1 GLQATELY
9 NAACELA
16 LCIPLVGKGKE
27 LNAEQLAERRRY
39 ADQAMDMLRHALS
52 AGADDL
58 AHMNKDT
65 DLDPLRGREDFK
77 QLLREIEKA
86 AKFPAPG
93 EIASLTGHTTGLIE
107 SVAFAPDSRRVLS
120 SGYDNTVRL
129 WDAET
134 RKEIRQFTGHKGLVH
149 GLAFSADGRHIVTSG
164 SDGTFR
170 LWDAESGKEIRTF
183 KGHKG
188 PVRGVAIFPDG
199 KQRPSCGQDGTR
211 RLCKVDADKESGQ
224 LKGHKGPIAAVA
236 APRAGRRALSG
247 GADGI
252 VRFWD
257 VPAGKAIH
265 RLTTSPDQIQSVA
278 LSANGRWAAAGTR
291 GGFAYVWDLETGRQL
306 HRLEGH
312 WVPVRAVGFTPD
324 SRRLVA
330 ANTGG
335 GLVVY
340 DVETGRELCAL
351 APALGFGGLAIAPD
365 GQRVVT
371 ANNDGKV
378 HVWTLSEESL
388 RAADLARLGRRWE
401 QAAAAFDQA
410 VQKQP
415 GDVSLRLN
423 RGRFHARSQHWEK
436 AIADYTA
443 MLQTRADDADLWVER
458 GRCYAEAGQP
468 DKAAADFVKAL
479 EILPE
484 SPAPWTADRGG
495 IDDELVLR
503 PDLFDRVAKLRPKDK
518 QLRIAKVRRHAERGQ
533 WREAA
538 AAMAKVIELD
548 PADHWSWYCQ
558 APLLLEI
565 GDMDGYRRVCQELL
579 TRFGKT
585 NEAYIAERA
594 AKTCLLVP
602 NAVPNLSPVLQLAER
617 AVTGTEKQAI

>member
-1 GLQATELY
+1 
-9 NAACELA
+9 
-16 LCIPLVGKGKE
+16 
-27 LNAEQLAERRRY
+27 
-39 ADQAMDMLRHALS
+39 
-52 AGADDL
+52 
-58 AHMNKDT
+58 
-65 DLDPLRGREDFK
+65 
-77 QLLREIEKA
+77 
-86 AKFPAPG
+86 
-93 EIASLTGHTTGLIE
+93 
-107 SVAFAPDSRRVLS
+107 
-120 SGYDNTVRL
+120 
-129 WDAET
+129 
-134 RKEIRQFTGHKGLVH
+134 
-149 GLAFSADGRHIVTSG
+149 
-164 SDGTFR
+164 
-170 LWDAESGKEIRTF
+170 
-183 KGHKG
+183 
-188 PVRGVAIFPDG
+188 
-199 KQRPSCGQDGTR
+199 
-211 RLCKVDADKESGQ
+211 
-224 LKGHKGPIAAVA
+224 
-236 APRAGRRALSG
+236 
-247 GADGI
+247 
-252 VRFWD
+252 
-257 VPAGKAIH
+257 
-265 RLTTSPDQIQSVA
+265 
-278 LSANGRWAAAGTR
+278 
-291 GGFAYVWDLETGRQL
+291 
-306 HRLEGH
+306 
-312 WVPVRAVGFTPD
+312 
-324 SRRLVA
+324 
-330 ANTGG
+330 TGG

-468 DKAAADFVKAL
+468 DKAAADFVKAV

-617 AVTGTEKQAI
+617 AVTGTEKQAIYRWFLLARGMADYRAGRFAGAVDPLRKSLSPRGQEVYLDGMAYLFLALAHHRMGQA